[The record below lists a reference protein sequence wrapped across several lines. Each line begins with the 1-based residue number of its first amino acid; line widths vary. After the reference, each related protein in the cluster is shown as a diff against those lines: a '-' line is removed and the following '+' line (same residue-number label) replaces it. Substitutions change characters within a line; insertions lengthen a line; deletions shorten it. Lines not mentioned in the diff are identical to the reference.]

1 MLQCF
6 IVGVNSFNPRG
17 ILMTSGNWD
26 IEKTTKLII
35 LADQRRYSPY
45 HEVVVKRAVLSL
57 QVAFKSICW
66 WMTCLLWNGLACLSH
81 TWRNC
86 LWIAKWQFLNHHWH
100 PLVIC
105 NIAVW
110 LQSTLG
116 PIRGGILNKSQNKWT
131 PPWFSPKKIKCKLRC
146 TYMLCHQPLFFAAF
160 LKYKETHKHTLCLF
174 TPRAATAGWWDK
186 GRSR

>member
-146 TYMLCHQPLFFAAF
+146 TYTLCHQPLFFAAF